1 MNNPSP
7 AWRVLHLGKF
17 FPPDIGGMETYLAD
31 LVHAQRAQGLDARV
45 LVHRQKNGQRQ
56 ASDPEWLLRVP
67 VQAQLMYAP
76 VALGYRKAL
85 AALLKK
91 QSPDVLHLHLP
102 NPAVF
107 WLLTL
112 PQARA
117 LPWVVHWHSDVL
129 FKQPHWLLRLAHRI
143 YRRAEQAVLAR
154 ARQVVV
160 TSPPYLQAS
169 ASLKNWQTKCQVVP
183 LGLSAFPEAPSA
195 FGAPPHRWRDGK
207 LRVLSLG
214 RLAHYKGFD
223 TLIQAAAALPD
234 IELVI
239 AGGGEQF
246 NPLKRLLQPGAS
258 NVHLLGEVDKEQKR
272 ALLASCDVFALASN
286 ERTEAFGMVLLEA
299 MAHGKPCVVSD
310 LPGSGMPWVIHSS
323 QAGLLVEV
331 NNVVAWREALQTM
344 FNQPQ
349 QRQVWGNA
357 ARDAFHSRFTAQ
369 ASAQALWPVYS
380 QALGLPAAT
389 RAPGAL
395 MVVIPARNEARTIGS
410 LLQRLRDAGHHHI
423 VVIDDLSNDGT
434 GDIARRE
441 GAKVLRPVLG
451 LGAWG
456 GMQTGIRYALQQGF
470 DTVITMDADGQHEVD
485 ELPTLLAAQGPDGK
499 PVDVVI
505 GAHPERASRLRH
517 VAWGWFR
524 WLTGLQVTDL
534 TSGFRCYRARAL
546 PLLASDEAT
555 LLDYQDLGTLL
566 LLRRAGLE
574 VIEVPV
580 RMNLRLD
587 GISRIFNS
595 WLSVTRYM
603 AVTTLLCLSRW
614 GRGGGAAR
622 E

>member
-1 MNNPSP
+1 MR
-7 AWRVLHLGKF
+7 ARQVLHLGKF
-17 FPPDIGGMETYLAD
+17 FPPDLGGMETYLAA
-31 LVHAQRAQGLDARV
+31 LVDAQLAQGLDARV
-45 LVHRQKNGQRQ
+45 LVHGPTR
-56 ASDPEWLLRVP
+56 ACDPAWLVRVP
-67 VQAQLMYAP
+67 VQAQLMYTP

-85 AALLKK
+85 AALL
-91 QSPDVLHLHLP
+91 QTQAPDVLHLHLP
-102 NPAVF
+102 NPAAF
-107 WLLTL
+107 WVLTVH
-112 PQARA
+112 QARA
-117 LPWVVHWHSDVL
+117 VPWVIHWHSDVL
-129 FKQPHWLLRLAHRI
+129 FKQPSWLLRLAHRF

-154 ARQVVV
+154 AKQVVV

-169 ASLKNWQTKCQVVP
+169 TSLQHWRHKCQVVP
-183 LGLSAFPEAPSA
+183 LGLSVLPGSSSLVSPH
-195 FGAPPHRWRDGK
+195 HRWTEGK

-223 TLIQAAAALPD
+223 TLIEAVAALPNV
-234 IELVI
+234 ELVI
-239 AGGGEQF
+239 AGGGELWA
-246 NPLKRLLQPGAS
+246 PLQRLVQQQAS
-258 NVHLLGEVDKEQKR
+258 NVHLLGQVDEEEKQ
-272 ALLASCDVFALASN
+272 ALLSSCDVFALASN

-310 LPGSGMPWVIHSS
+310 LPGSGMPWVIASS
-323 QAGLLVEV
+323 QAGLLVEL
-331 NNVVAWREALQTM
+331 NNVGEWREALQTM
-344 FNQPQ
+344 SNDAA
-349 QRQVWGNA
+349 QRQAWGEA
-357 ARDAFHSRFTAQ
+357 ARAAFQSRFTAE
-369 ASAQALWPVYS
+369 ASAKALWPIYS
-380 QALGLPAAT
+380 HALEPT
-389 RAPGAL
+389 PTTTAPGEL

-410 LLQRLRDAGHHHI
+410 LLQRLRAAGHHHI

-441 GAKVLRPVLG
+441 GARVLRPVLG

-470 DTVITMDADGQHEVD
+470 ETVITMDADGQHEVD
-485 ELPTLLAAQGPDGK
+485 ELPTLLAAHGPNGE

-517 VAWGWFR
+517 VAWAWFR
-524 WLTGLQVTDL
+524 WLTGLDVTDL

-566 LLRRAGLE
+566 LLRRSGLS
-574 VIEVPV
+574 VMEVPV
-580 RMNLRLD
+580 RMNPRLD

-614 GRGGGAAR
+614 GRGGSATR